1 MSLKIYGFIMEIKKI
16 LKHDK
21 QFIIELLKILNEA
34 SISRN
39 DWHYKNMEYIITQI
53 LKSMFLPK
61 VDNKPNE

>member
-1 MSLKIYGFIMEIKKI
+1 MEIKKI